1 MENIDNIIK
10 ENEEL
15 NQKILLLEKENE
27 ELKEHLKKYTNGNN
41 NKRYYEKNKE
51 KVKEQ
56 GANYLKK
63 LSEENPEKLKEYRRN
78 AYLKRKEKL
87 TCDHYKILQ
96 LCRICDGSDLCV
108 SGFCDTMKNPKYE
121 NYCLRCFVHLF
132 PDKPNTRNYK
142 TKEKNVSDFIISSF
156 KDFSWITDKKVQ
168 DGCSKKRPDLLL
180 DLGFQIII
188 IEIDENQHNNY
199 DCSCEN
205 KRIMEIS
212 KDVGHRPIV
221 FIRFNPDD
229 YINKNNENIKSCW
242 KINNKGIIQI
252 QKNKLEEWNNR
263 LENLKNQIEYWCKEE
278 NKTNKMIEVIQL
290 YFDEI

>member
-1 MENIDNIIK
+1 MTT
-10 ENEEL
+10 EE
-15 NQKILLLEKENE
+15 LLLEIQMLREENE
-27 ELKEHLKKYTNGNN
+27 KLKKQLENYNN
-41 NKRYYEKNKE
+41 SRKSYYEKNKE
-51 KVKEQ
+51 IVKEK
-56 GANYLKK
+56 AKERLKK
-63 LSEENPEKLKEYRRN
+63 VAEENPDKIKEYAKR
-78 AYLKRKEKL
+78 AYQKQKEKN
-87 TCDHYKILQ
+87 TCEHNKILQ

-121 NYCLRCFVHLF
+121 NYYLRCFIHLF

-142 TKEKNVSDFIISSF
+142 TKEKNVSDFVISSF

-168 DGCSKKRPDLLL
+168 DGCSKRRPDLFL

-205 KRIMEIS
+205 KRLMEIS

-242 KINNKGIIQI
+242 KLNNKGIIQI

-263 LENLKNQIEYWCKEE
+263 LEILHLWTF
-278 NKTNKMIEVIQL
+278 KTPIFI
-290 YFDEI
+290 